1 MYFYLDIP
9 IFFRYSVDILYQ
21 IDIYI
26 YRQLQTDALVSFGEV
41 GGVVGSV
48 VHPLRVAEL
57 LAVVHVQAARAA
69 AESVTLRPEL
79 AAVARLQFWM

>member
-1 MYFYLDIP
+1 MDIYLN
-9 IFFRYSVDILYQ
+9 R
-21 IDIYI
+21 YI
-26 YRQLQTDALVSFGEV
+26 YRQLQTDPLVSFGEV

-57 LAVVHVQAARAA
+57 LAMVHVQAARPA

-79 AAVARLQFWM
+79 AAVACLQLWMEELLIL